1 MVLRKIIFILV
12 ATLTATSCGRPSPR
26 KQPQT
31 GPFVNEVCL
40 RHTPVKQQGQ
50 SDLCWAYAM
59 LATIETEHIMT
70 GDSINLSPHF
80 AARCLLTEESRRC
93 FLDATKTTAA
103 SVRRMAPT
111 LLRLLRDH
119 GALPYDAYNAP
130 DMNGSTLARRIT
142 LAATQSHSLREA
154 EQRSQR
160 LLDDHIGYLPKRVYM
175 FGAEYTFKEFAH
187 SVCMKDEY
195 VALTS
200 FSHHPF
206 GEAFALELPDN
217 CGEERFYNV
226 PIDRLMDIIS
236 GSLRAGHPV
245 CWEGDISE
253 DGFSFSKG
261 VAVLDSSSP
270 CTQEQRQRE
279 FDSRRTTD
287 DHCMVLIGI
296 AHDHQGHTFFI
307 AKNSWGTD
315 NPYDGLMYLSSD
327 YVRMK
332 TIAVVVKSELFP
344 LHL

>member
-1 MVLRKIIFILV
+1 MGERLHLFLMFFAVLFLV
-12 ATLTATSCGRPSPR
+12 GCGRPEPR
-26 KQPQT
+26 KQPSAT
-31 GPFVNEVCL
+31 PFTNEVCL

-50 SDLCWAYAM
+50 SNLCWAYAM
-59 LATIETEHIMT
+59 LATIETEHIMV

-80 AARCLLTEESRRC
+80 AARCLLAEESRRC
-93 FLDATKTTAA
+93 FLDTTKTTTA
-103 SVRRMAPT
+103 SVRCMAPT
-111 LLRLLRDH
+111 LLRLLCDY
-119 GALPYDAYNAP
+119 GALPYDSYNAP
-130 DMNGSTLARRIT
+130 DMNGSTLARRVT

-154 EQRSQR
+154 ERRTQR
-160 LLDDHIGYLPKRVYM
+160 LLDEHIGFLPKRVYM

-217 CGEERFYNV
+217 RGEERFYNV

-253 DGFSFSKG
+253 EGFSFSKG
-261 VAVLDSSSP
+261 TATIEIPSP
-270 CTQEQRQRE
+270 CTQELRQRE
-279 FDSRRTTD
+279 FEEHSTTD
-287 DHCMVLIGI
+287 DHCMALIGI
-296 AHDHQGHTFFI
+296 AHDSQGQLFFI

-315 NPYDGLMYLSSD
+315 NPYSGLMYLSSD

-332 TIAVVVKSELFP
+332 TVAVVVKSEMLWK
-344 LHL
+344 